1 MALRRIL
8 IVLLAL
14 LPVTGSACSCLTT
27 LDLSEF
33 DAVARAFEGSDEV
46 FSAEV
51 ETLSP
56 EDPGDYDEQTA
67 RLRVIQAWKGPHA
80 TGDRLSLFSRN
91 DPLLMN
97 CLRPLQRGEV
107 LVAYRSRRTGI
118 SICSRSGPLRDALP
132 DLPTLNALSRRN
144 PAAPLFAPNGASN
157 PEWLSELLVDIYL
170 WHRGHQHW

>member
-1 MALRRIL
+1 MPLRKFL
-8 IVLLAL
+8 AALLAL
-14 LPVTGSACSCLTT
+14 MPASGLACSCIAT

-33 DAVARAFEGSDEV
+33 DAVARAFESSDEV

-51 ETLSP
+51 EALSP
-56 EDPGDYDEQTA
+56 EDPGDYDAQTA

-91 DPLLMN
+91 DPFLMS

-107 LVAYRSRRTGI
+107 LVAYRSRRAGI
-118 SICSRSGPLRDALP
+118 SICSRSGLLRDALP
-132 DLPTLNALSRRN
+132 DLPALNTLARRD
-144 PAAPLFAPNGASN
+144 PADRLFAPSGASN

>member
-1 MALRRIL
+1 MPLRKFL
-8 IVLLAL
+8 AALLAL
-14 LPVTGSACSCLTT
+14 MPASGLACSCITT

-33 DAVARAFEGSDEV
+33 DAVARAFEGADEV

-51 ETLSP
+51 EALSP

-107 LVAYRSRRTGI
+107 LVAYRSRRAGI

-144 PAAPLFAPNGASN
+144 PADHLFAPNGASN
-157 PEWLSELLVDIYL
+157 PEWLSELLVDIY
-170 WHRGHQHW
+170 WHRRQRLW